1 MHALADGWGL
11 PVETLRYAPV
21 GGGSY
26 HWVVTSGP
34 GEQWFVTVDDL
45 EDKGWLGR
53 TRPAVFAG
61 LRAALDASV
70 TLRHETGLR
79 FVAAPVP
86 ALDGRSIRPLGDRH
100 TVAVFPFLHGT
111 PGEWDKPLPA
121 ADLDELLAM
130 LAALHGADPAAVR
143 LRRREAGVSWR
154 DDLELALREL
164 DQPWTGGPFTEPAR
178 ELLAGATGP
187 VRRGLDALDR
197 WARAPAAR
205 ENLVITHG
213 EPHPGNI
220 IRVAADGA
228 DGAGPASGAIMLID
242 WDTVGLAPPERD
254 LWSLATET
262 GDELRRY
269 TELTGR
275 PVDSAAIELY
285 RVRWDLDDL
294 SCFIRDLRAPHRRTP
309 GTEHAWQALQT
320 IITQI
325 TTHPIPSLPPL
336 VPARRLIHHTPVYP
350 TPVPFCPIPSRLS
363 LGPGIGGA
371 RVAGVTLC
379 VLVRPPVNPA
389 SPSSAAHQRRTRRPP
404 HARSS
409 GAYQPP
415 ERGQPGS

>member
-1 MHALADGWGL
+1 VKDRPAGVTERDLVHALADGWGL
-11 PVETLRYAPV
+11 PVDTLQYAPV

-45 EDKGWLGR
+45 DDKGWLGQN
-53 TRPAVFAG
+53 RPAVFAG

-86 ALDGRSIRPLGDRH
+86 ALDGQSLRPLGDAH

-111 PGEWDKPLPA
+111 PGEWDKALPA

-164 DQPWTGGPFTEPAR
+164 GRPWTGGPFTEPAR
-178 ELLAGATGP
+178 ELLAGAAGP

-197 WARAPAAR
+197 WARAPAAP

-228 DGAGPASGAIMLID
+228 CAGGPASGAIILID

-275 PVDSAAIELY
+275 PVDPAAIELY

-294 SCFIRDLRAPHRRTP
+294 SCFVRDLRTPHRRTP

-325 TTHPIPSLPPL
+325 TTHPIPALPCALRYAAP
-336 VPARRLIHHTPVYP
+336 RTPQAKQRCAP
-350 TPVPFCPIPSRLS
+350 T
-363 LGPGIGGA
+363 A
-371 RVAGVTLC
+371 
-379 VLVRPPVNPA
+379 
-389 SPSSAAHQRRTRRPP
+389 
-404 HARSS
+404 
-409 GAYQPP
+409 
-415 ERGQPGS
+415 